1 MTATLTLEDFAAC
14 GAHQRG
20 HFRLSSG
27 LHSSDYLQCAL
38 YLANPVRAELA
49 GGQLAEA
56 ITAAMGQPELV
67 VAPALG
73 GIIIGHET
81 ARALGTPF
89 LFTERV
95 DGTMTLRR
103 GFGVDKG
110 QAVVVVED
118 VVTTGGSTREV
129 IELLES
135 IGGRVVGVA
144 SMVNRSAH
152 DNPFGGR
159 PYAALIR
166 TVFQTWQPDECPSC
180 RAGRPLVRPGSRPVT
195 STDAG

>member
-1 MTATLTLEDFAAC
+1 MTAGVSLGELAAH

-38 YLANPVRAELA
+38 YLANPIRAERAGAALA
-49 GGQLAEA
+49 AAISGTMDRPQL
-56 ITAAMGQPELV
+56 I

-73 GIIIGHET
+73 GVIIGHET
-81 ARALGTPF
+81 ARALGVPF

-95 DGTMTLRR
+95 DGTMALRR
-103 GFGVDKG
+103 GFGIGPG
-110 QAVVVVED
+110 QRIVVVED

-135 IGGRVVGVA
+135 SGGTVVGLA
-144 SMVNRSAH
+144 SMVNRSGA
-152 DNPFGGR
+152 DNPFEPR
-159 PYAALIR
+159 PYSALMR
-166 TVFQTWQPDECPSC
+166 VVFQTWEPDACPLC
-180 RAGRPLVRPGSRPVT
+180 RAGEPLVKPGSRPVT
-195 STDAG
+195 

>member
-1 MTATLTLEDFAAC
+1 MSSRVTLADLTLH
-14 GAHQRG
+14 GAHQQG

-38 YLANPVRAELA
+38 YLANPTRAAHAGEELA
-49 GGQLAEA
+49 GAVIEA
-56 ITAAMGQPELV
+56 MARPDLV

-73 GIIIGHET
+73 GLIIGHET
-81 ARALGTPF
+81 ARALETPF

-95 DGTMTLRR
+95 EGTMMLRR
-103 GFGVDKG
+103 GFGVGPD
-110 QAVVVVED
+110 QAIVVVED

-135 IGGRVVGVA
+135 LGGTVVGVA
-144 SMVNRSAH
+144 SLVNRSSA
-152 DNPFGGR
+152 DNPFEPR

-166 TVFQTWQPDECPSC
+166 AEFQTWTPDLCPLC
-180 RAGRPLVRPGSRPVT
+180 RQGEPLVKPGSRPVT
-195 STDAG
+195 

>member
-1 MTATLTLEDFAAC
+1 MTAALTLGELTVH

-38 YLANPVRAELA
+38 YLASPVRAERAGAALA
-49 GGQLAEA
+49 AAIGETMDHPQL
-56 ITAAMGQPELV
+56 I

-73 GIIIGHET
+73 GVIIGHET
-81 ARALGTPF
+81 ARALGVPF

-103 GFGVDKG
+103 GFGIGPG
-110 QAVVVVED
+110 QTIVVVED

-135 IGGRVVGVA
+135 SGGTVVGLA
-144 SMVNRSAH
+144 SMVNRSGA
-152 DNPFGGR
+152 DNPFEPR
-159 PYAALIR
+159 PYSALVR
-166 TVFQTWQPDECPSC
+166 VDFKTWTPDACPLCSE
-180 RAGRPLVRPGSRPVT
+180 GEPLVKPGSRPVL
-195 STDAG
+195 